1 MGRIAQRRRLVT
13 LGAAALLL
21 CGAAQSAGAE
31 DYFAG
36 KTISIICGFPPGGGV
51 DAGARLIARHLP
63 RFIPGT
69 PNVIVQ
75 NMQGAGGLGA
85 ANHLYA
91 RAERNGLVL
100 GLPGRDWVLHGALQ
114 LAGAQFD
121 ALKFNYIGSTGPGN
135 NYGWIRADLGIRS
148 MAELKASK
156 QRIVFG
162 ALTPNTITSSAPKLL
177 AAEGFPI
184 QVVTGYQGTTQI
196 IVAIEK
202 SEAHAILTNLASFA
216 RRPDLMDKLVLRVF
230 QTLREVND
238 LPVLEDIVSEPAR
251 PLIRIINAPSATGMP
266 FVAPPEVPADRI
278 AVLRKAFITMAHDAA
293 FVDEANTIGEPADAP
308 LDGGRLAALYA
319 EIIANATPE
328 VAKAYKELTG
338 QN

>member
-1 MGRIAQRRRLVT
+1 MTARLRV
-13 LGAAALLL
+13 LALAAAALVISAPH
-21 CGAAQSAGAE
+21 AAA
-31 DYFAG
+31 DDFFAG
-36 KTISIICGFPPGGGV
+36 KTVAIICGFPPGGGV

-91 RAERNGLVL
+91 RGERTGLVL
-100 GLPGRDWVLHGALQ
+100 GLPGRDWVLHAALQ
-114 LAGAQFD
+114 LQGAQFD

-135 NYGWIRADLGIRS
+135 NFGWIKADLGIRS
-148 MAELKASK
+148 MAALKARGE
-156 QRIVFG
+156 RIVFG

-177 AAEGFPI
+177 AAEGYPI
-184 QVVTGYQGTTQI
+184 QVVTGYQGTAA
-196 IVAIEK
+196 IVNAIEK
-202 SEAHAILTNLASFA
+202 GEAHAILTNLASFA
-216 RRPDLMDKLVLRVF
+216 RRPDLIDKQVVRVF
-230 QTLREVND
+230 QTLRENPD
-238 LPVLEDIVSEPAR
+238 LPVLEDIVSAPAR
-251 PLIRIINAPSATGMP
+251 PLVRIINAPSATGMP
-266 FVAPPEVPADRI
+266 FVAPPEVPGDRVE
-278 AVLRKAFITMAHDAA
+278 VLRKAFIAMARDKA

-308 LDGGRLAALYA
+308 LDGAKLFALYA
-319 EIIANATPE
+319 EITKSATPE

>member
-1 MGRIAQRRRLVT
+1 M
-13 LGAAALLL
+13 
-21 CGAAQSAGAE
+21 
-31 DYFAG
+31 
-36 KTISIICGFPPGGGV
+36 
-51 DAGARLIARHLP
+51 
-63 RFIPGT
+63 
-69 PNVIVQ
+69 
-75 NMQGAGGLGA
+75 
-85 ANHLYA
+85 
-91 RAERNGLVL
+91 
-100 GLPGRDWVLHGALQ
+100 
-114 LAGAQFD
+114 
-121 ALKFNYIGSTGPGN
+121 
-135 NYGWIRADLGIRS
+135 
-148 MAELKASK
+148 
-156 QRIVFG
+156 
-162 ALTPNTITSSAPKLL
+162 
-177 AAEGFPI
+177 
-184 QVVTGYQGTTQI
+184 TGYQGTTQI

-216 RRPDLMDKLVLRVF
+216 RRPDLMDKLVVRVF
-230 QTLREVND
+230 QTLREVKD

-308 LDGGRLAALYA
+308 LEGGKLAALYA

>member
-1 MGRIAQRRRLVT
+1 MTARLRVLT
-13 LGAAALLL
+13 LAAA
-21 CGAAQSAGAE
+21 AIVISAPQAVAE

-36 KTISIICGFPPGGGV
+36 KTVAIICGFPPGGGV

-91 RAERNGLVL
+91 RAERSGLVL
-100 GLPGRDWVLHGALQ
+100 GVPGRDWVLHPALQ
-114 LAGAQFD
+114 LQGAQFD

-135 NYGWIRADLGIRS
+135 NFGWIKADLGIRS
-148 MAELKASK
+148 MAALKGSREK
-156 QRIVFG
+156 IVFG

-177 AAEGFPI
+177 AAEGYPI
-184 QVVTGYQGTTQI
+184 QVVTGYQGTAA
-196 IVAIEK
+196 IVNAIEK

-216 RRPDLMDKLVLRVF
+216 RRPDLIDKQVVRLF
-230 QTLREVND
+230 QTLREVPD
-238 LPVLEDIVSEPAR
+238 LPVLEDIVSAPAR
-251 PLIRIINAPSATGMP
+251 PLVRIITAPSATGMP
-266 FVAPPEVPADRI
+266 FVAPPEVPPDRVE
-278 AVLRKAFITMAHDAA
+278 VLRKAFIAMARDKA
-293 FVDEANTIGEPADAP
+293 FVNEANTIGEPADAP
-308 LDGGRLAALYA
+308 LDGAKLSALYA
-319 EIIANATPE
+319 EIVASATPS

>member
-1 MGRIAQRRRLVT
+1 VTGNAPRRLLLT
-13 LGAAALLL
+13 LGAAAILM
-21 CGAAQSAGAE
+21 GGGAQSAAAE

-36 KTISIICGFPPGGGV
+36 KTVAIICGFPPGGGV

-63 RFIPGT
+63 RFIPGA

-91 RAERNGLVL
+91 RAERTGLVL

-114 LAGAQFD
+114 ISGAQFD

-135 NYGWIRADLGIRS
+135 NYGWIRADLGIKS
-148 MAELKASK
+148 MAELKAYK
-156 QRIVFG
+156 QKIVFG

-177 AAEGFPI
+177 AAEGYPI
-184 QVVTGYQGTTQI
+184 QVVVGYQGTTQI
-196 IVAIEK
+196 IVAVEK
-202 SEAHAILTNLASFA
+202 GEAHAILTNLASFA
-216 RRPDLMDKLVLRVF
+216 RRPDLIDKLVVRVF
-230 QTLREVND
+230 QSLREVTD
-238 LPVLEDIVSEPAR
+238 LPVLEDVVSEPAR
-251 PLIRIINAPSATGMP
+251 PLMRIINAPSATGMP
-266 FVAPPEVPADRI
+266 FVAPPEVPQDRI
-278 AVLRKAFITMAHDAA
+278 DVLRKAFITMAHDPT
-293 FVDEANTIGEPADAP
+293 FVSEANTIGEPADAP
-308 LDGGRLAALYA
+308 LDGVKLQALYA
-319 EIIANATPE
+319 EIVAGATPD

>member
-1 MGRIAQRRRLVT
+1 MTRNALLM
-13 LGAAALLL
+13 LGAAALLI
-21 CGAAQSAGAE
+21 CGGAPTATAE

-36 KTISIICGFPPGGGV
+36 KTVAIICGFPPGGGV

-135 NYGWIRADLGIRS
+135 NFGWIRSDLGIKS
-148 MAELKASK
+148 MSAFKASK
-156 QRIVFG
+156 QKIVFG

-196 IVAIEK
+196 IVAVEK
-202 SEAHAILTNLASFA
+202 GEAHAILTNLASFA
-216 RRPDLMDKLVLRVF
+216 RRPDLMDKLVMRVF
-230 QTLREVND
+230 QTLREVKD
-238 LPVLEDIVSEPAR
+238 LAVLEDVVSPPAR

-266 FVAPPEVPADRI
+266 FVAPPEVPPDRI
-278 AVLRKAFITMAHDAA
+278 EVLRKAFIAMARDPA
-293 FVDEANTIGEPADAP
+293 FVSEANTIGEPADTP
-308 LDGGRLAALYA
+308 LDGARLHALYA
-319 EIIANATPE
+319 EIIASATPG

>member
-1 MGRIAQRRRLVT
+1 MARCARAL
-13 LGAAALLL
+13 AAAIAAILV
-21 CGAAQSAGAE
+21 CGGAQSGGAE

-36 KTISIICGFPPGGGV
+36 KTVSIVCGFPPGGGV

-148 MAELKASK
+148 IADVKASK

-162 ALTPNTITSSAPKLL
+162 ALTPNTITSSAPRLL

-216 RRPDLMDKLVLRVF
+216 RRPDLMDKLVVRVF
-230 QTLREVND
+230 QTLREVKD

-251 PLIRIINAPSATGMP
+251 PLISIINAPPATGLP
-266 FVAPPEVPADRI
+266 FVAPPEVPADRVE
-278 AVLRKAFITMAHDAA
+278 VLRKAFIAMARDKA

-308 LDGGRLAALYA
+308 LDGAKLQALYA